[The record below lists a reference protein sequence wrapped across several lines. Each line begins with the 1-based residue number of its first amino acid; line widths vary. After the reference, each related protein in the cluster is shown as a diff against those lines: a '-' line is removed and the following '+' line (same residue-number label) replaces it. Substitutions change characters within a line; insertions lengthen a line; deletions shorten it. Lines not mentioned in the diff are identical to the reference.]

1 MRSTG
6 RDQASGK
13 KYAMLKSIMISGDT
27 SASSTD
33 NTICPQYGIVA
44 ITTYRQGSSLIVQE
58 IEIMRCLGLLSEKSE
73 ILLYVRVAADVA
85 IEKIFNM
92 SLDNDIETIIA
103 TGDTFRPTPEIPF
116 NSSVEDIRQAVAEY
130 SEFGVPCVI
139 TGFPIQQ
146 DDEQSP
152 FRQPTEWIESLYA
165 NQGRRVPQLA
175 CAPSLKSHS
184 LQRHSG
190 RRPQDRGRPQRSWL
204 VLGFCSLN
212 RRASTPFLVA
222 PTIPSPPEWITWLR
236 ESFIVPSCLVPH
248 AEGDLLPVLAQRVS
262 LRLFGPELS
271 AFGFFSF
278 TASR

>member
-152 FRQPTEWIESLYA
+152 FRRPTEWIESLYA

-175 CAPSLKSHS
+175 CAPSLKSQS
-184 LQRHSG
+184 PAPLRT
-190 RRPQDRGRPQRSWL
+190 
-204 VLGFCSLN
+204 
-212 RRASTPFLVA
+212 TPTGPRA
-222 PTIPSPPEWITWLR
+222 PTTQLVSPWILLAEPARVNAIPRSANHSVSSR
-236 ESFIVPSCLVPH
+236 VDHLVTRIIH
-248 AEGDLLPVLAQRVS
+248 CA
-262 LRLFGPELS
+262 
-271 AFGFFSF
+271 
-278 TASR
+278 